1 LSTREHL
8 DAASLTEK
16 LISCLEK
23 YGLEYKENLVGQG
36 YDGAAVMSGRCSGV
50 QTRVKEVAKY
60 AFYVHCRAHCLNLVI
75 VDSVKMSQKLHVFSL
90 CWKDCTHS
98 CQAHMSTLSG

>member
-1 LSTREHL
+1 MVQESFLEYQKAEHL

-36 YDGAAVMSGRCSGV
+36 YDGAAVMGSKQGLR
-50 QTRVKEVAKY
+50 
-60 AFYVHCRAHCLNLVI
+60 
-75 VDSVKMSQKLHVFSL
+75 KLPNMHFMFTAGHTVRILSL
-90 CWKDCTHS
+90 WTV
-98 CQAHMSTLSG
+98 